1 MFQKVWYLLGRLIV
15 TIYAHIALNMDILWK
30 TARPTG
36 PVILAANH
44 PSTTDPAIVT
54 TLVNRQ
60 ASILINHILFNVPVF
75 GRSLRMAGHIPV
87 IHGNGKA
94 ALQEASRLLKAGRTI
109 IIFPEGD
116 ISPLTGGMHK
126 LHTGVARLAMLTG
139 APVIPVGISLDAD
152 RIQIVQTEVKG
163 TMEPGTWYLHGPYG
177 VTVGEPMQFEG
188 SVDDREYVKSVT
200 ETIMQQ
206 ISLLAQESAIRIA
219 PHLLAA
225 NTFPRFSIPARL
237 VNFGWRL
244 LVAS

>member
-1 MFQKVWYLLGRLIV
+1 MFQKIWYFLGRLMV
-15 TIYAHIALNMDILWK
+15 AIYARIALNMDILWK

-36 PVILAANH
+36 PVIIAANH

-60 ASILINHILFNVPVF
+60 ASILINHVLFNVPIF

-87 IHGNGKA
+87 VHGNGKA
-94 ALQEASRLLKAGRTI
+94 ALEEASRLLKAGRTI
-109 IIFPEGD
+109 IIFPEGE
-116 ISPLTGGMHK
+116 ISPLAGGMHK
-126 LHTGVARLAMLTG
+126 PHTGVARLALLTG

-177 VTVGEPMQFEG
+177 VTVGEPIQFKG
-188 SVDDREYVKSVT
+188 SLDNREYVRSVA
-200 ETIMQQ
+200 ETIMQE
-206 ISLLAQESAIRIA
+206 ISLLAQESAARIA
-219 PHLLAA
+219 PNLLSAK
-225 NTFPRFSIPARL
+225 TFSRYSIPARL